1 MKAVLDIAQIVV
13 SVALAGLVLLQAK
26 GTGLGRSF
34 KSTSFHSRRGVE
46 SLVFKTTIVLAI
58 VFVCLSLFGHFV

>member
-1 MKAVLDIAQIVV
+1 MKQVIDIAQIII
-13 SVALAGLVLLQAK
+13 SISLAGLVLLQAK

-46 SLVFKTTIVLAI
+46 DLVFKTTIVLAV

>member
-1 MKAVLDIAQIVV
+1 MKEAIDIAQIIV
-13 SVALAGLVLLQAK
+13 SIALAGLVLLQAK

-46 SLVFKTTIVLAI
+46 NLVFKSTIVLAV